1 MEKINDVSVEF
12 KEMREK
18 TGEGM
23 IRNAL
28 EADMKFYRLL

>member
-1 MEKINDVSVEF
+1 MEKVTDVSVEF

-23 IRNAL
+23 IRNGL
-28 EADMKFYRLL
+28 EADMKLYRLL